1 MSTENNTSPQVWRV
15 VVACNEVQP
24 HTHTR
29 EVNVCRNH
37 LGWFTSE
44 TTSLGL
50 ATSHA
55 AVMEHVHEKRW
66 PVVEIVAPG
75 QPTRAELEAEVARL
89 KQEVV
94 YADRARRERHG
105 MFSDLCADVT
115 LLARDIGLLGADEEA
130 PADRDPLREF
140 MRHVQD
146 TVRDQRSK
154 VGDLEARNTDLTK
167 GRDTALASSIALIH
181 ERDELRAI
189 LDGSATPPTD
199 REIEEHAKADG
210 RWLVWTKYDGY
221 PFLAEDPPSLA
232 AEHRRSPHAP
242 VRWWAID
249 ARGHLCARSVV
260 EVSRGA

>member
-15 VVACNEVQP
+15 VVACNVGQP

-115 LLARDIGLLGADEEA
+115 LLARDLGLLGADEEA
-130 PADRDPLREF
+130 PADRDPLRNF

-167 GRDTALASSIALIH
+167 DLVAALGDEEDRMDKSELIGFLHVCQARAKALRDML
-181 ERDELRAI
+181 DAI
-189 LDGSATPPTD
+189 LAADPVEFRRRADKHGQDLEHEDRYRLNGITSALTSGEKLPT
-199 REIEEHAKADG
+199 
-210 RWLVWTKYDGY
+210 L
-221 PFLAEDPPSLA
+221 
-232 AEHRRSPHAP
+232 P
-242 VRWWAID
+242 VHESEGVD
-249 ARGHLCARSVV
+249 A
-260 EVSRGA
+260 

>member
-115 LLARDIGLLGADEEA
+115 LLARDLGLLGADEEA
-130 PADRDPLREF
+130 PADRDPLRNF

-167 GRDTALASSIALIH
+167 DLVAALGDEEDRMDKSELIGFLHVCQARAKALRDML
-181 ERDELRAI
+181 DAI
-189 LDGSATPPTD
+189 LAADPVEFRRRADKHGQDLEHEDRYRLNGITSALTSGEKLPT
-199 REIEEHAKADG
+199 
-210 RWLVWTKYDGY
+210 L
-221 PFLAEDPPSLA
+221 
-232 AEHRRSPHAP
+232 P
-242 VRWWAID
+242 VHESEGVD
-249 ARGHLCARSVV
+249 A
-260 EVSRGA
+260 

>member
-55 AVMEHVHEKRW
+55 AVMEQVHEKRW

-75 QPTRAELEAEVARL
+75 QPTRAELEAEVAR
-89 KQEVV
+89 
-94 YADRARRERHG
+94 RERHG

-115 LLARDIGLLGADEEA
+115 LLARDLGLLGADEEA
-130 PADRDPLREF
+130 PADRDPLRNF

-167 GRDTALASSIALIH
+167 DLVAALGDEEDRMDKSELIGFLHVCQARAKALRDML
-181 ERDELRAI
+181 DAI
-189 LDGSATPPTD
+189 LAADPVEFRRRADKHGQDLEHEDRYRLNGITSALTSGEKLPT
-199 REIEEHAKADG
+199 
-210 RWLVWTKYDGY
+210 L
-221 PFLAEDPPSLA
+221 
-232 AEHRRSPHAP
+232 P
-242 VRWWAID
+242 VHESEGVD
-249 ARGHLCARSVV
+249 A
-260 EVSRGA
+260 